1 MKIDFRLAKDLWEKW
16 SGMIKD
22 LFAKSMA
29 PSTSASGSLGIDIGS
44 SQVKVMRLEAGKDGI
59 KILGYG
65 VEKIVER
72 NVRDAVSKAL
82 VKAKASPEQ
91 PAVISLSGQG
101 VVSRY
106 IELPIMSRAD
116 LESSMKFEIEKYV
129 PFSMADVTADFAVV
143 YEMKDKAKMSVLIA
157 AAKND
162 LVAKKAALAKEM
174 GLGLKAVDLDCLAL
188 ANFFTEFCGAEKKGS
203 CVGIINLGR
212 SVCHINVL
220 VDGTPH
226 LSRDIFM
233 GGDDLTKKM
242 AEALEVDLDDAERLK
257 IEPGKRLAELAPV
270 WDQVLGNLA
279 AEIRVSLDY
288 FEARMNRSVDKIYM
302 TGGTSRLTGLQ
313 DYMSHALGTEAKKL
327 DFSDRLLCDESL
339 DRAAFKKDADLLAVA
354 LGLALR

>member
-1 MKIDFRLAKDLWEKW
+1 MNLENKQIQ
-16 SGMIKD
+16 IKRSKSAIFIQE
-22 LFAKSMA
+22 LFSKSIPQNA
-29 PSTSASGSLGIDIGS
+29 PAAGSMGIDIGS
-44 SQVKVMRLEAGKDGI
+44 SAVKIARLETGRDGV
-59 KILGYG
+59 KLLGVG
-65 VEKIVER
+65 VEKIVDK

-82 VKAKASPEQ
+82 VKAKAATDQ

-106 IELPIMSRAD
+106 IELPVMNKND

-129 PFSMADVTADFAVV
+129 PFSMADVTADFAVIQ
-143 YEMKDKAKMSVLIA
+143 EMKDKAKMSILIA

-162 LVAKKAALAKEM
+162 IISKKTALAKEM

-220 VDGTPH
+220 VDGIAH
-226 LSRDIFM
+226 LSRDIFL

-242 AEALEVDLDDAERLK
+242 AEALEVDYVDAEKLK
-257 IEPGKRLAELAPV
+257 LDPGKRLDELEPI
-270 WDQVLGNLA
+270 WDQVLNNLA

-302 TGGTSRLTGLQ
+302 TGGSSRLSGLEA
-313 DYMSHALGTEAKKL
+313 YMGHALGIDTKKL
-327 DFSDRLLCDESL
+327 DFSDRLLCDESV
-339 DRAAFKKDADLLAVA
+339 DRAVFKKDADLLAVA